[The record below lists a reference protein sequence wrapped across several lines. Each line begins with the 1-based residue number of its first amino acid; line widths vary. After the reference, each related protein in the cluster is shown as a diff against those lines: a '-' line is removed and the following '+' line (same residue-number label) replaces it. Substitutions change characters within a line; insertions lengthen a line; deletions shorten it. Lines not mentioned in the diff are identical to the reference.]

1 MGFLVGV
8 KYICLEYFLSF
19 ELDGKLVKDT
29 IIDEFHLALNDFL
42 KIHFKIK
49 KIK

>member
-29 IIDEFHLALNDFL
+29 ITDEFHLALNDFL